1 MMKMLFG
8 SLVLLVGQMDA
19 AYQGTLSTG
28 LAGTSQVDGNIFEIR
43 TKDYPVTIERMDIH
57 MKETATVLPIA
68 VWYRPGEAN
77 PLYDESYV
85 NAIDANMIGNGMN
98 VLTSLPAFPTPIVLP
113 ARTTYTFYVST
124 SKNGEEALYYGMG
137 SELGKAYVSD
147 DFLEIGEGY
156 AMRYSFSS
164 PAFPRQWNGVIHYTT
179 TGPPPTTGSPTQK
192 PTALSTSPPSSVTQ
206 TAAPT
211 SQTPPPS
218 SKPTLAPSSNPTRAP
233 TASPTK
239 TPSPTAAGTNAPTT
253 PPAPSLSPTTR
264 MPLDLRS
271 MTVSPTI
278 SPTDKPTDVPTSAPP
293 TTSSS
298 TSPSI
303 SPTASA
309 LPTVMPTKDSSGRKW
324 AIDCLIYLLAVV
336 APFLV

>member
-1 MMKMLFG
+1 MQHIKVPYQQDWLEQAKVSPSVDG
-8 SLVLLVGQMDA
+8 SIANANLPNRQSNTRFIRC
-19 AYQGTLSTG
+19 QS
-28 LAGTSQVDGNIFEIR
+28 SVDGNIFEIR

-113 ARTTYTFYVST
+113 ARTTYTFYVTT

-164 PAFPRQWNGVIHYTT
+164 PAFPRQWNG
-179 TGPPPTTGSPTQK
+179 K
-192 PTALSTSPPSSVTQ
+192 STLYSCV
-206 TAAPT
+206 
-211 SQTPPPS
+211 
-218 SKPTLAPSSNPTRAP
+218 
-233 TASPTK
+233 
-239 TPSPTAAGTNAPTT
+239 
-253 PPAPSLSPTTR
+253 
-264 MPLDLRS
+264 
-271 MTVSPTI
+271 
-278 SPTDKPTDVPTSAPP
+278 
-293 TTSSS
+293 
-298 TSPSI
+298 
-303 SPTASA
+303 
-309 LPTVMPTKDSSGRKW
+309 
-324 AIDCLIYLLAVV
+324 
-336 APFLV
+336 